1 LGEGPNWFLSM
12 DQFLGIVNKVVR
24 SKDSMFTGR
33 NIHETGHPE
42 DLMVI
47 VMDITE
53 TVASTIA
60 VLGETKSHMF
70 EAPEK

>member
-12 DQFLGIVNKVVR
+12 DQFLEIVNKVVR
-24 SKDSMFTGR
+24 NKDSMYTGR
-33 NIHETGHPE
+33 NIHESGHPE

-60 VLGETKSHMF
+60 VLGETKNHMF
-70 EAPEK
+70 EAPAR

>member
-1 LGEGPNWFLSM
+1 
-12 DQFLGIVNKVVR
+12 
-24 SKDSMFTGR
+24 
-33 NIHETGHPE
+33 
-42 DLMVI
+42 MVI

-60 VLGETKSHMF
+60 VLGETKNHMF